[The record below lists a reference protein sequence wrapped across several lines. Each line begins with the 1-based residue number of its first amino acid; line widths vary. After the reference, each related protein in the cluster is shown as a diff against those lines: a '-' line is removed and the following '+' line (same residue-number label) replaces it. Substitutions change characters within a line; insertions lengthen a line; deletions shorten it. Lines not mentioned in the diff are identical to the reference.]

1 MRKVMTTSLDKLQ
14 TLAFLI
20 TPEPIQKSL
29 QSHE

>member
-14 TLAFLI
+14 TLDFLI
-20 TPEPIQKSL
+20 TPEPTQKSL